1 MSSDLDLSGLLG
13 LLALLTSGSSDG
25 ATDTAGLL

>member
-1 MSSDLDLSGLLG
+1 MSNDLDLSGLLA

-25 ATDTAGLL
+25 ATTTVPAP

>member
-1 MSSDLDLSGLLG
+1 MSNDLDLSALLG

-25 ATDTAGLL
+25 ATTTPTT